1 MKRLQDGCRTV
12 AGLQDGSRT
21 EVAGTLLKQEGA
33 RVTLA
38 VSPLYIG

>member
-1 MKRLQDGCRTV
+1 MVAGKAAGLQDGCRTG
-12 AGLQDGSRT
+12 A
-21 EVAGTLLKQEGA
+21 AGTLPKKEGT